1 MPSCHFWLF
10 NLACKNR
17 KSSGY
22 EGLLGF
28 GSEASLRDAGEDAAM
43 LKVICSNLRGN
54 LLNTFQKKRR
64 GRTPE
69 IIFRGPHNFLC
80 LFGKEKKKNQ
90 QQQMCEVCSSVGSSY
105 GN

>member
-1 MPSCHFWLF
+1 MPSCHFWLS

-28 GSEASLRDAGEDAAM
+28 GSEASLRDAGEDGAM

-54 LLNTFQKKRR
+54 LLNTFQKKR
-64 GRTPE
+64 GQAPE

-80 LFGKEKKKNQ
+80 LFGKEKK
-90 QQQMCEVCSSVGSSY
+90 QQQMCEVCFSVGSSY

>member
-1 MPSCHFWLF
+1 MPSCHFCLS

-43 LKVICSNLRGN
+43 LKVICSNLKGN
-54 LLNTFQKKRR
+54 LLNTFRQREGRHQKLFLEDL
-64 GRTPE
+64 T
-69 IIFRGPHNFLC
+69 IFFASLW
-80 LFGKEKKKNQ
+80 
-90 QQQMCEVCSSVGSSY
+90 
-105 GN
+105 